1 MPLIFGT
8 ADMTSPYYW
17 PCRLVWPRQM
27 WTTLTARCMDAQ
39 SQIATL
45 SYFIFFVFFSVE
57 LVKISHDMGFGNN
70 WFGLDTSS
78 PFSLLMNL
86 SETRFLALMGLLFL
100 SWLEGCQEI
109 LYTYIHM
116 FSFVM
121 VWVLSPLKTKF
132 VCNICFRVGSDG
144 FGLSLEVLV
153 QKYLNYCRMF
163 IDPLPPVYLN
173 EGHGKMN

>member
-1 MPLIFGT
+1 MWHLYFRFPHILLQTF
-8 ADMTSPYYW
+8 DVSSHLW
-17 PCRLVWPRQM
+17 VWAIVAKSSISNYINEVRVY
-27 WTTLTARCMDAQ
+27 
-39 SQIATL
+39 I
-45 SYFIFFVFFSVE
+45 SYD
-57 LVKISHDMGFGNN
+57 LGFGNN
-70 WFGLDTSS
+70 WFGLGSSS
-78 PFSLLMNL
+78 PFSSLIYL

-100 SWLEGCQEI
+100 SWIEGCQEI

-132 VCNICFRVGSDG
+132 VCNICFRVGSDV
-144 FGLSLEVLV
+144 FGLSLWVLV
-153 QKYLNYCRMF
+153 QSYLNYCRMF